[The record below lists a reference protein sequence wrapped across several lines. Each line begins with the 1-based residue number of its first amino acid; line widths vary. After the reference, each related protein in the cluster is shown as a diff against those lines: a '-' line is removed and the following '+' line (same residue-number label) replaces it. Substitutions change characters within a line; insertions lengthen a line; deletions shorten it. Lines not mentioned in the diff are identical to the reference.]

1 MPAPEP
7 WATALS
13 VADREVLV
21 VGGGPAALGPVASLW
36 QAEARVTV
44 ISPAVTDTLRDL
56 VERGLI
62 RWHERD
68 FSPADL
74 DQVDLVVAASGD
86 QAVDAAIDAQAQ
98 ERRLFCV
105 HAQVPVPVAP
115 AAGAGRVILVGGGPG
130 APGLITVRGLAAVRE
145 ADVLLVDRLAPQA
158 VLAQIKPG
166 AEIIDVAKIPRGA
179 FTPQDQINRL
189 LIERAQAGQTVVRL
203 KGGDIFVFGRGGEEW
218 EACAAAGVEVE
229 LVPGVTSAVA
239 GPGLAGIPV
248 THRSLS
254 QGFTVV
260 SGHVPPGDPTS
271 TLDWAALARSGTT
284 LVILMGV
291 RQLPAICVALLAA
304 GMDPDTPAATVA
316 DAGLPDQRSVTGPVR
331 SISELTAAAGIG
343 SPAIIVIGGVAGFRI

>member
-1 MPAPEP
+1 MPTPEP
-7 WATALS
+7 WDTALP
-13 VADREVLV
+13 VAGRDVLV
-21 VGGGPAALGPVASLW
+21 VGGDAAALRPVASLR
-36 QAEARVTV
+36 QAGARVTV
-44 ISPAVTDTLRDL
+44 VSPDVTDTLRDL

-62 RWHERD
+62 RWLNRD

-74 DQVDLVVAASGD
+74 DQVDLVVTATGD
-86 QAVDAAIDAQAQ
+86 AVLDAAIDAQAQ
-98 ERRLFCV
+98 ARRLFCLRV
-105 HAQVPVPVAP
+105 EPTVQARAERGP
-115 AAGAGRVILVGGGPG
+115 GRVILVGGGPG

-158 VLAQIKPG
+158 VLAQAKPD

-189 LIERAQAGQTVVRL
+189 LIEKAQAGHTVVRL

-218 EACAAAGVEVE
+218 EACAAAGVDVE

-260 SGHVPPGDPTS
+260 SGHVAPGDPTS

-291 RQLPAICVALLAA
+291 RQLPAICDALLDA
-304 GMDPDTPAATVA
+304 GMDPDTPAAAVA